1 MVADSYLHSGC
12 HSKHVGMDL
21 FPNVSVLMDLFP
33 NASVLMDLITLGMC
47 VPIGLDVKVIDVPMG
62 LDANVGSAW

>member
-1 MVADSYLHSGC
+1 
-12 HSKHVGMDL
+12 MDL